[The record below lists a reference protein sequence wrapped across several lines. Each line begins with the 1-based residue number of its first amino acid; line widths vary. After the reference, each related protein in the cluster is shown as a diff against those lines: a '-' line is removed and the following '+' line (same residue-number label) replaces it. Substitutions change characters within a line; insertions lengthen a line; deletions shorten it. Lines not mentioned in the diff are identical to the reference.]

1 MYYHLIL
8 YLPSSILIKMFSF
21 MKNLIYI
28 YSPDFFKYIGS
39 CLDQQLKS
47 MIRAIMCQ
55 QFSKRE
61 NLIKDY
67 FAIQVHFINA
77 FSRRK
82 IFCEITQIH
91 RYYILYTLHIL
102 LLKVYYLYMDIWK
115 LFTKICNT
123 FQLAQ
128 CSRIVQF
135 GIDVL
140 TLSYWE
146 IEVFSSFLAHCD
158 EFPKLHFLQIFH
170 HFDLSILD
178 EWWEAGS
185 SGSL

>member
-1 MYYHLIL
+1 MVKLNSKSNSFLIVTKIMYYHLIL

-28 YSPDFFKYIGS
+28 ALIFFKYIGS

-91 RYYILYTLHIL
+91 TTTFYTH
-102 LLKVYYLYMDIWK
+102 YTY
-115 LFTKICNT
+115 F
-123 FQLAQ
+123 F
-128 CSRIVQF
+128 
-135 GIDVL
+135 
-140 TLSYWE
+140 
-146 IEVFSSFLAHCD
+146 
-158 EFPKLHFLQIFH
+158 
-170 HFDLSILD
+170 
-178 EWWEAGS
+178 
-185 SGSL
+185 

>member
-1 MYYHLIL
+1 MVKLNSKSNSFLIVTKMYYHLIL
-8 YLPSSILIKMFSF
+8 YLPSSILIKISSF

-39 CLDQQLKS
+39 CLVQQLKS

-55 QFSKRE
+55 HFSKRE

-91 RYYILYTLHIL
+91 TIHIL
-102 LLKVYYLYMDIWK
+102 LLKVYYLYMD
-115 LFTKICNT
+115 
-123 FQLAQ
+123 
-128 CSRIVQF
+128 V
-135 GIDVL
+135 
-140 TLSYWE
+140 
-146 IEVFSSFLAHCD
+146 
-158 EFPKLHFLQIFH
+158 
-170 HFDLSILD
+170 
-178 EWWEAGS
+178 
-185 SGSL
+185 

>member
-1 MYYHLIL
+1 MVKLNSKSNSFLIVTKMYYHLIL
-8 YLPSSILIKMFSF
+8 YLPSSILVKISSF

-28 YSPDFFKYIGS
+28 HIALIFFKYIGS
-39 CLDQQLKS
+39 CLVQQLKS

-55 QFSKRE
+55 HFSKHE

-91 RYYILYTLHIL
+91 TIHIL

-123 FQLAQ
+123 FQLA
-128 CSRIVQF
+128 
-135 GIDVL
+135 
-140 TLSYWE
+140 
-146 IEVFSSFLAHCD
+146 
-158 EFPKLHFLQIFH
+158 
-170 HFDLSILD
+170 
-178 EWWEAGS
+178 
-185 SGSL
+185 